1 MPKCCCSVWGWVS
14 INRAWSLESQCF
26 CMECSSR
33 LQLWQPSCS
42 RWYCWHE
49 AMAGVGKKRKKK
61 KGSFWGQNR
70 FGWASRDLV
79 LLRGEKYF
87 LRARRTSLGACSLAE
102 TAPDVMNRIH
112 RERANSF
119 WHQRKPTSKR
129 QIFGAQA
136 LWECTLQLGSR
147 SPFSSSPV
155 SLVFQQRQV
164 LFPEEDQVLL
174 QWETRQ

>member
-1 MPKCCCSVWGWVS
+1 MLLFSVGLSEYKQSLEFRVTVLLYGMQQQASIVAAQLQQMVLLAWGHGWGW
-14 INRAWSLESQCF
+14 Q
-26 CMECSSR
+26 
-33 LQLWQPSCS
+33 
-42 RWYCWHE
+42 
-49 AMAGVGKKRKKK
+49 KKKKK

-119 WHQRKPTSKR
+119 WDQRKPTSKQ